1 MFLPAAWLQVRQA
14 YNLVGTSTVTLV
26 MMVMVMMVMM
36 VMMGM
41 MVMVMMMTMVVVR
54 RRRVKVT
61 MMKAL
66 RTQQLATGKTGT
78 KINLALYVCLCN

>member
-1 MFLPAAWLQVRQA
+1 MRQA
-14 YNLVGTSTVTLV
+14 HHLVGTSSVTLV
-26 MMVMVMMVMM
+26 MMVMMVT
-36 VMMGM
+36 
-41 MVMVMMMTMVVVR
+41 MMTMVVVR

-78 KINLALYVCLCN
+78 KKTWRCMSVSVINCIHDVKSGVK

>member
-14 YNLVGTSTVTLV
+14 YNLVGTSSVTLV
-26 MMVMVMMVMM
+26 M
-36 VMMGM
+36 
-41 MVMVMMMTMVVVR
+41 MVMMMTMVVVR

-78 KINLALYVCLCN
+78 KKTWRCVCLSL

>member
-1 MFLPAAWLQVRQA
+1 MRQA
-14 YNLVGTSTVTLV
+14 HNLVGTSTVTLV
-26 MMVMVMMVMM
+26 MTVMVMMVMM
-36 VMMGM
+36 VMM
-41 MVMVMMMTMVVVR
+41 VTVMMMTMVVVR

-78 KINLALYVCLCN
+78 KKTWRCMSVSVINCIHDVKSGVK

>member
-36 VMMGM
+36 VMM
-41 MVMVMMMTMVVVR
+41 VTVMMMTMVVVR